1 MSKSSIGEMS
11 FVDRLESLI
20 PEMRAFARGLCR
32 DAVLA
37 DDLVQDAC
45 LRAWSASDSFDAS
58 KDMRPWIF
66 RILRN
71 EYYIMLRRAWRN
83 VNVEPEFAE
92 TALVQ
97 QGSQEVQQD
106 FGRMEQIIYS
116 LPDNQR
122 DALLLVL
129 AAGMTYDEAGDVCG
143 CSGGTIKSRVS
154 RAREA
159 VVARFESRESTL
171 RCIQGGQAG
180 GMSEL
185 LGRIDRLMEDY
196 GAVA

>member
-1 MSKSSIGEMS
+1 MS

-58 KDMRPWIF
+58 QDMRPWIF

-171 RCIQGGQAG
+171 RCIHGGQSG

-196 GAVA
+196 DAVA